1 MGGECMVKCQKCDH
15 PVSEGDVFCN
25 ECGTRVEAT
34 DVTEESQ
41 EYCAHCG
48 HESDND
54 RPFCVECGQSKET
67 ESEQPLDS
75 DGSTVR
81 DRETVVDQNEKTTMT
96 LASGT
101 QDQTDATAQ
110 ENGETQTEETAE
122 TTSGARHPDAAQQQ
136 PQPAKKSMNK
146 WKKSLILTGLLLVA
160 LAFGAYKYLEQH
172 FDPLK
177 DLVKMDEAILND
189 DVDGFMDFV
198 RLDKAVASDK
208 DAYFTYIQE
217 NEWNEGLKDEYY
229 ALIAREKENP
239 TPLQKELISRY
250 GTPLLKVKDEKKI
263 FGLFKGYSL
272 QAIPVQVSATT
283 NLDGTEIQMMDD
295 TYKIAKSDEVNEL
308 GEFYPGVY
316 GYKATTEADY
326 GEFVAEGTLEI
337 AADEHA
343 DLEILFNYESF
354 YIEVDYEF
362 EDAIVFVNGESTEKR
377 VNEIEEIGPIP
388 LDSKVKFHAE
398 WKDDKDKV
406 FRSNTVEITEDDV
419 GYIYLEFDER
429 IALDAAESEDADYE
443 VAEFIL
449 DFRSAYEYAVNY
461 ADYTEIA
468 DYMKAG
474 SEEEE
479 DLQKFIKDMGKA
491 NYYYEFEETTVTKV
505 ANKGDKKFEVGTS
518 EQFTF
523 HDEDGSVYEY
533 DRDKVYFIESVDDT
547 FEVYN
552 IDYQDTKKKRV
563 N

>member
-1 MGGECMVKCQKCDH
+1 MVKCQKCDH